1 MQVAGVAA
9 IGLVIRLG
17 APALDRLRQS
27 GVIGAEIAGQRLEER
42 QAAGGIEVVVA
53 VEHFARHR
61 GAGGFAAAGQQ
72 RLAQFQ
78 KLGRILPV
86 VGRAGAAEQDAAA
99 FGNRREQVGEEGVG
113 HVRVVSSGSYS
124 VKPDLTRDLRSGGL
138 QSSAWIVRKYV
149 AARQRYN
156 SSSLRP
162 MINPAHVRSANA
174 VGVLPV
180 TWRNAWENAGTL
192 A

>member
-1 MQVAGVAA
+1 MQVAGVLAV
-9 IGLVIRLG
+9 GFD
-17 APALDRLRQS
+17 APALDRLRQP
-27 GVIGAEIAGQRLEER
+27 GVIGAEVARQRLEER
-42 QAAGGIEVVVA
+42 QPPGGVEVVVA

-61 GAGGFAAAGQQ
+61 GAGGLAAAGQQ

-78 KLGRILPV
+78 QFGRILLV

-99 FGNRREQVGEEGVG
+99 FGNRREQIGEEGVG
-113 HVRVVSSGSYS
+113 HGQFVFSGSYP
-124 VKPDLTRDLRSGGL
+124 VKPDLTRDLRSAGM

-156 SSSLRP
+156 SSSLRAAT
-162 MINPAHVRSANA
+162 NPVHVFSANA